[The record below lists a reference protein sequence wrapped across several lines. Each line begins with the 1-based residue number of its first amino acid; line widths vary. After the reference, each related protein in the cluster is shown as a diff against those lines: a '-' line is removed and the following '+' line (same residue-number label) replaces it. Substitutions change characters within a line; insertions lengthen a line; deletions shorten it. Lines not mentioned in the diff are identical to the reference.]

1 MRPRRAFTLIE
12 LLVVIAIIAVLIA
25 LLLPAVQ
32 AAREAAR
39 RAQCLNNMKQI
50 GIALSN
56 YHDQQGSFPPGTTEL
71 GYCCSS
77 PNMLTF
83 EVSILPQLDQ
93 GPLFNSYNLM
103 LPSDA
108 LLAPGQPSN
117 GAPTGNTVP
126 GGPAVQNQTLRT
138 TMLSVFICPSDV
150 NTDHLDFPAS
160 GDGANLQWAP
170 GSYKGMGGADN
181 GTVPGIS
188 GFFAYFYWDDA
199 AGNNYAGWGKLPGRG
214 ILHSCA
220 APDTTYNKQGL
231 GPEKISSITDGT
243 SNTIAVAEYHT
254 KTNNSRRVFWGYAYS
269 SYDIGTAIP
278 ESRTLLPDYLKCA
291 AAPGPDG
298 SNSCK
303 RGFGSLHP
311 GGLNALFADGSVHF
325 LKQTIN
331 MNTWMAL
338 ATMQLGE
345 VLSSDSY

>member
-1 MRPRRAFTLIE
+1 MARSHPKSGFTLIE

-39 RAQCLNNMKQI
+39 RASCINNMKQI
-50 GIALSN
+50 GIALAN
-56 YHDQQGSFPPGTTEL
+56 YHDQQGSYPPGTTEL

-83 EVSILPQLDQ
+83 QVSILPQIDQ

-103 LPSDA
+103 LPSD
-108 LLAPGQPSN
+108 LLLGPGQPST
-117 GAPTGNTVP
+117 GAPTGSTVS

-138 TMLSVFICPSDV
+138 TLLSVYICPSDV
-150 NTDHLDFPAS
+150 NTDHTDYPAS
-160 GDGANLQWAP
+160 GDGASLLWAP
-170 GSYKGMGGADN
+170 GSYKAMGGADN
-181 GTVPGIS
+181 GLNPG
-188 GFFAYFYWDDA
+188 YFYWDDA
-199 AGNNYAGWGKLPGRG
+199 AGNNYSGWGKLPWRG
-214 ILHSCA
+214 LLHSCA
-220 APDTTYNKQGL
+220 APDTTYNKSGL
-231 GPEKISSITDGT
+231 GPEKIANITDGT

-254 KTNNSRRVFWGYAYS
+254 LTTNSRRVFWSYAYS
-269 SYDIGTAIP
+269 SYDVGTAIP
-278 ESRTLLPDYLKCA
+278 ESRTLIPDYNKCA

-303 RGFGSLHP
+303 RAFGSLHP
-311 GGLNALFADGSVHF
+311 GGLNALFVDGSVHF

-338 ATMQLGE
+338 ATIQLGE
-345 VLSSDSY
+345 VVSSDSY